1 MGVAKTMGQK
11 LQYKLSAGQ
20 GNRLSMEELAP
31 RDSFITPQSVRMNQ
45 LKDRLIQANGLKY
58 GANISKLTPHKNIRM
73 DDFMGTP

>member
-1 MGVAKTMGQK
+1 
-11 LQYKLSAGQ
+11 
-20 GNRLSMEELAP
+20 MEELAP